1 MRKVIASVY
10 RSCAVLYVFVLF
22 FLASINFVHLFF
34 FPLSLSTHLA
44 MSISRA
50 DLAVPLLLQSPPGQI
65 SNVYEDLHGLIT
77 CEEDANSTDEQE
89 FKRKVEL
96 AREEHNVEQLI
107 VVDLPEGKG
116 KTILSK
122 SNVHIG
128 HSDRFIA
135 PRHQISFKVDHATH
149 KTFDPKPYKENQH
162 IEPLRSELEKLL
174 SSYVADRYA
183 TGVVEVIAVPL
194 PRQALTVQKEVLE
207 EAEKVAN
214 QLEPEDSAGTVSTSA
229 QDAEKVENE
238 TQDNQGETI
247 KAEIEDDPVQAVKD
261 AETVEANTEE
271 GDQKKDES
279 SETNKAPA
287 EIEERQAAPK
297 EQEDEET
304 SGETKIVI
312 HIVANKYKLSNFWSG
327 RWRSTYTI
335 ASSDAQEIE
344 AECSVHIHYF
354 EDGNVQLHTRKG
366 QTLDVKQ
373 STPINSQ
380 AASIV
385 KAIEKFEEEY
395 QQELFKQSSDLSE
408 GAFRALRRQLP
419 MTRQKIDWDK
429 VRMIVVRYLM
439 LHMLTLIILK
449 PGIEL

>member
-1 MRKVIASVY
+1 
-10 RSCAVLYVFVLF
+10 
-22 FLASINFVHLFF
+22 
-34 FPLSLSTHLA
+34 
-44 MSISRA
+44 MSGSRA
-50 DLAVPLLLQSPPGQI
+50 DLAVPLLLQSPPGQV

-77 CEEDANSTDEQE
+77 CEEDASAKDEQE
-89 FKRKVEL
+89 FKEKVEL

-122 SNVHIG
+122 SNIHPG

-135 PRHQISFKVDHATH
+135 PRHRISFKVDHVTH
-149 KTFDPKPYKENQH
+149 KTSDPKPYKENQH

-194 PRQALTVQKEVLE
+194 PRQVVAVQDEVAEEARKVNNELEPEELAGSVSTSVQDAEKATEETPKE
-207 EAEKVAN
+207 EAEK
-214 QLEPEDSAGTVSTSA
+214 
-229 QDAEKVENE
+229 AEV
-238 TQDNQGETI
+238 
-247 KAEIEDDPVQAVKD
+247 EDDPVQTAKD
-261 AETVEANTEE
+261 AEAVEANTENSE
-271 GDQKKDES
+271 QKAEETKEANHAP
-279 SETNKAPA
+279 SENAQKVTL
-287 EIEERQAAPK
+287 PK

-304 SGETKIVI
+304 NGETKIVI
-312 HIVANKYKLSNFWSG
+312 HIAANKYKLSNFWSG
-327 RWRSTYTI
+327 RWRSSYTL

-344 AECSVHIHYF
+344 AESSVHIHYF

-373 STPINSQ
+373 STPISSQ
-380 AASIV
+380 AASFV

-429 VRMIVVRYLM
+429 VRLNGVNTEIVTY
-439 LHMLTLIILK
+439 
-449 PGIEL
+449 